1 MVVVRKRPVVILSMA
16 CQIQW
21 NSDDTVFFFFLL
33 VSRMHRLTSQGTD
46 DPQVADGRQMS
57 QVEDTGFNFVS

>member
-21 NSDDTVFFFFLL
+21 NSDDTVFFFFTGF
-33 VSRMHRLTSQGTD
+33 RMHRLTSQGTD